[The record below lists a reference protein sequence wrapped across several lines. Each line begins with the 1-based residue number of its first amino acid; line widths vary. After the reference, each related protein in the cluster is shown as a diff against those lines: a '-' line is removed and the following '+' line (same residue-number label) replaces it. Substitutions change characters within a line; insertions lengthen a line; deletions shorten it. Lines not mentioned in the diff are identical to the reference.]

1 MGHSMPTDL
10 KTVWFIT
17 YRVSNVL
24 FFTFEAQF
32 PSSDAFKL
40 KEFGIQAPCWSKF
53 NVITF
58 ILFSFVKISMSRKV
72 NSAQW
77 QDHVFYHSTFFQP
90 ADCHAGPMGA
100 ALSSS
105 CGTPSAQGKKR
116 HCSVADDCTP
126 QCIWDRHGIQHLMHY
141 KTFLARI
148 FFGFAIEFESL
159 GHYSIHLAL

>member
-1 MGHSMPTDL
+1 MGHSMLTDL

-40 KEFGIQAPCWSKF
+40 KEFQMQVPCRSKF

-58 ILFSFVKISMSRKV
+58 ILFSFVKISMSRRV

-77 QDHVFYHSTFFQP
+77 QDRIFYHSTFFQP
-90 ADCHAGPMGA
+90 AIPAPRG
-100 ALSSS
+100 
-105 CGTPSAQGKKR
+105 
-116 HCSVADDCTP
+116 
-126 QCIWDRHGIQHLMHY
+126 QH
-141 KTFLARI
+141 
-148 FFGFAIEFESL
+148 
-159 GHYSIHLAL
+159 